1 MPNWI
6 RAGLIVAGL
15 ITLIVGIST
24 AQGAT
29 FTFDLGEGTQEFT
42 GSISNADSDE
52 ILVYMDNLKAGDTV
66 YIMAVGS
73 GEVDPYLVVSDT
85 TGTTSLAQDNNSGG
99 GVNAA
104 IAFDIEADGNYILGM
119 FSINGAGAYRIVVG
133 VNAPEIVDIPFEA
146 APVTETDNQIS
157 EADTFTVRRDSVQRY
172 AGVFHEEDEEIYI
185 VFEALEVGDV
195 IYVYAAG
202 LGFVDTYLE
211 VMNPELDETF
221 AEDDDSAGGYNSILS
236 FEVEEAGS
244 YTVRLTT
251 IDQIGNYEIM
261 VGINTPEIM
270 DLVVAPPVFTVPA
283 DGFDCAAIDRL
294 GTRPTL
300 SGRTRTREG
309 ETWVIHY
316 TLQGVDATT
325 EAYVD
330 AMEEAIERSLDV
342 QYNDLGWLPP
352 PADCGEGGD
361 NRLDIYV
368 VDLLNSPGIGIAVPE
383 GVVGDNPRTGR
394 VEYFATYSYLIVE
407 NDMDF
412 MSQNAALD
420 LMTSTVAHEI
430 HHNIQFGY
438 DFNDDFFGFYEAGAT
453 WVETLVYPTSN
464 SVYEYAADVLS
475 RPDVCIGRDVD
486 LRQYGEWLMID
497 SFARDLGVESYQ
509 AIWEVM
515 GRRQG
520 LEGFYAG
527 LLELGTNAQEV
538 MQRMAIR
545 NLILDYALAKR
556 FNATVH
562 IEANITGT
570 GRVTPSRNGVQE
582 LGVDYIAITEPGR
595 YTFELPSDESLAMTV
610 IGIDTEANTATAYTI
625 GQYGTVDTTPYD
637 YAYVIVLNT
646 LEHFDTD
653 DCHYTDWTIRVSDGA
668 DAPLTTAD
676 TEIWNASQ
684 FIPVR

>member
-6 RAGLIVAGL
+6 RAGLIVLGL
-15 ITLIVGIST
+15 TTFIISVSA
-24 AQGAT
+24 AQGET
-29 FTFDLGEGTQEFT
+29 FTFDNVEGTQEFT
-42 GSISNADSDE
+42 GNISNADSDE
-52 ILVYMDNLKAGDTV
+52 ILVYMDNLQAGDTIYV
-66 YIMAVGS
+66 MAIGS

-85 TGTTSLAQDNNSGG
+85 TGTNSLAQDNDSGG

-104 IAFDIEADGNYILGM
+104 ITFAVEADGNYVLGM
-119 FSINGAGAYRIVVG
+119 FSINGSGEYRIVIG
-133 VNAPEIVDIPFEA
+133 VNTPEIIDTPIEAGIPEA
-146 APVTETDNQIS
+146 DDQIS
-157 EADTFTVRRDSVQRY
+157 EADTFTAQRNAVQRFSG
-172 AGVFHEEDEEIYI
+172 AFHEEDEEIFI
-185 VFEALEVGDV
+185 IFDGLEVGDV

-202 LGFVDTYLE
+202 LGFVDTYVE

-221 AEDDDSAGGYNSILS
+221 ADDDDSAGGYNSILS

-251 IDQIGNYEIM
+251 IDQIGNYEIT

-270 DLVVAPPVFTVPA
+270 ELVDEPPVFTVPIG
-283 DGFDCAAIDRL
+283 GFDCESIDRL
-294 GTRPTL
+294 GSRPNL
-300 SGRTRTREG
+300 SGRTHTREG

-316 TLQGVDATT
+316 TLEGVDATT

-330 AMEEAIERSLDV
+330 AMEEAIARSLEIQFNV
-342 QYNDLGWLPP
+342 LGWLPP

-361 NRLDIYV
+361 SRLDIYV

-383 GVVGDNPRTGR
+383 GVIGDNPATER

-412 MSQNAALD
+412 MSDNAALD

-464 SVYEYAADVLS
+464 SVYEYTPDVLS
-475 RPDVCIGRDVD
+475 RPDMCIGRDTN
-486 LRQYGEWLMID
+486 LRQYGEWVMID

-509 AIWEVM
+509 YIWEVM
-515 GRRQG
+515 GGRQG
-520 LEGFYAG
+520 LVGFYEG
-527 LLELGTNAQEV
+527 LRDLGTTPQEV
-538 MQRMAIR
+538 IQRMAIR

-570 GRVTPSRNGVQE
+570 GLVSPSRNGVQE
-582 LGVDYIAITEPGR
+582 LSVDYIAITEQGR
-595 YTFELPSDESLAMTV
+595 YTFELPFEESLAMTV
-610 IGIDTEANTATAYTI
+610 IGIDTEADTATAYYI
-625 GQYGTVDTTPYD
+625 GQSGTVDTTPYD
-637 YAYVIVLNT
+637 YAYVIVLNI
-646 LEHFDTD
+646 LEHFNSD

-668 DAPLTTAD
+668 NAPLATAD
-676 TEIWNASQ
+676 TEVWNASQ